1 MADVLIAA
9 ADDANAGAR
18 GLAEALAALGFST
31 DAEPPEEAELTKA
44 VDAVKCVVTWWP
56 APDAP
61 TPPWVAAFAALAL
74 ERNKLVSL
82 EFVKDATPALF
93 RGAARIDLSECD
105 QASFKARFDA
115 LIGEIEKRAPLE
127 AGTAED
133 RRTEA
138 LGKAYLALAPVP
150 KPPEIVEP
158 VPAAAPG
165 PVPLP
170 AHATAPPV
178 AKPDIPPGAAT
189 PTIKPQAP
197 KRRSARWTIGMIAA
211 AVAVVFVVGFGAGR
225 LINAAR
231 SGELFA
237 WFSGATTT
245 AVVTPPASQP
255 APLGVTLAELEALPW
270 RDAAAKIDEPIAE
283 RIKAQAQR
291 GNAYAQ
297 TLACLGHLAG
307 SPGFLP
313 SPAAARRLCDAA
325 SAQDYPAALYLSYVV
340 RRTAPHVAISETDAR
355 ARLRAA
361 SEQGWLPAQLDYA
374 QLLAGD
380 FRTSL
385 ADQTAAGRLW
395 LTVADRGDA
404 RGQYNYARWLRDSP
418 AGPRDPSS
426 AVPYLERAATSGL
439 AEAQHMLGTLYR
451 DGIGVTRDPARARTL
466 YEQAAEQSYPA
477 SMFNLAAMIDT
488 GPVRDQARA
497 AELYRALSCM
507 RDERQIQ
514 PMAAARLQAMR
525 QLPATCS

>member
-1 MADVLIAA
+1 M
-9 ADDANAGAR
+9 
-18 GLAEALAALGFST
+18 
-31 DAEPPEEAELTKA
+31 
-44 VDAVKCVVTWWP
+44 
-56 APDAP
+56 
-61 TPPWVAAFAALAL
+61 
-74 ERNKLVSL
+74 
-82 EFVKDATPALF
+82 
-93 RGAARIDLSECD
+93 
-105 QASFKARFDA
+105 
-115 LIGEIEKRAPLE
+115 
-127 AGTAED
+127 
-133 RRTEA
+133 
-138 LGKAYLALAPVP
+138 
-150 KPPEIVEP
+150 
-158 VPAAAPG
+158 
-165 PVPLP
+165 
-170 AHATAPPV
+170 
-178 AKPDIPPGAAT
+178 
-189 PTIKPQAP
+189 
-197 KRRSARWTIGMIAA
+197 GMIAA

-231 SGELFA
+231 SGELST
-237 WFSGATTT
+237 WFPQGATTT
-245 AVVTPPASQP
+245 AVATPTETQP
-255 APLGVTLAELEALPW
+255 APLGVTLAELETLPW
-270 RDAAAKIDEPIAE
+270 REAAAKIDEPIAE
-283 RIKAQAQR
+283 RIKAEAQR
-291 GNAYAQ
+291 GDAYAQ
-297 TLACLGHLAG
+297 SLACLGHLAG

-340 RRTAPHVAISETDAR
+340 RRTAPHVAISEADAR

-380 FRTSL
+380 FRAPI

-418 AGPRDPSS
+418 AGPRDPSA

>member
-105 QASFKARFDA
+105 QVSFKARFDA

-138 LGKAYLALAPVP
+138 LGKAYLALAPAP
-150 KPPEIVEP
+150 KPPDIVEP
-158 VPAAAPG
+158 VEAPPPTPTPAQAVAPPAAKSD
-165 PVPLP
+165 
-170 AHATAPPV
+170 APPS
-178 AKPDIPPGAAT
+178 AAPAAT
-189 PTIKPQAP
+189 KPTTP

-211 AVAVVFVVGFGAGR
+211 AVALVFVVGFGAGR

-231 SGELFA
+231 SGELAA
-237 WFSGATTT
+237 WFRGATTT
-245 AVVTPPASQP
+245 AVATPTESLP

-340 RRTAPHVAISETDAR
+340 RRTAPHAAISEADAR

-385 ADQTAAGRLW
+385 ADQTTAGRLW

-418 AGPRDPSS
+418 AGPRDPAA
-426 AVPYLERAATSGL
+426 AVPYLERAAESGL
-439 AEAQHMLGTLYR
+439 AEAQHVLGTLYR
-451 DGIGVTRDPARARTL
+451 DGIGVTRDPARARAL
-466 YEQAAEQSYPA
+466 YEQAAVQNYPA